1 MIFRTTV
8 LVSIF
13 LLSACG
19 ENPPVPVDHFYRL
32 TLNPG
37 TVTNQPLTDQTIF
50 VGKFLSDGIYN
61 ERALLFSEDA
71 DNREL
76 QQYHYYFWSITP
88 PSLLR
93 DYLVDYLRAA
103 DSAPVIVSDFSSGDG
118 LKISGKIL
126 GFEKIK
132 HSEDARVNVV
142 LEIRLDKLGES
153 VPRLVKTYQALE
165 PVNGVSMDETVAA
178 FNRAVDKVFA
188 DFIADAAQGLN

>member
-1 MIFRTTV
+1 MMFRPGILVIV
-8 LVSIF
+8 L
-13 LLSACG
+13 LLNACG

-37 TVTNQPLTDQTIF
+37 TVTRQPLTDQTIF

-71 DNREL
+71 NNREL
-76 QQYHYYFWSITP
+76 QQYHYYFWSISP
-88 PSLLR
+88 PGLLR

-103 DSAPVIVSDFSSGDG
+103 DSAPVVVGDFSSGNG

-132 HSEDARVNVV
+132 HSADFMVNVV
-142 LEIRLDKLGES
+142 LEIRLDKLGEIT
-153 VPRLVKTYQALE
+153 PRLVKTYKALE
-165 PVNGVSMDETVAA
+165 TVKGTSMDETVSA
-178 FNRAVDKVFA
+178 FNRAVDRAFS
-188 DFIADAAQGLN
+188 DFVADAAQVVR

>member
-8 LVSIF
+8 LVLIF

-37 TVTNQPLTDQTIF
+37 AVASKSLTDQTIF

-61 ERALLFSEDA
+61 ERALLFSEDVE
-71 DNREL
+71 NREL

-103 DSAPVIVSDFSSGDG
+103 DSAPVIVSDFSSGNG

-132 HSEDARVNVV
+132 RAEDSLVNVN

-153 VPRLVKTYQALE
+153 RPRLVKSYKALE
-165 PVNGVSMDETVAA
+165 IVNGVSMDDTVAA

-188 DFIADAAQGLN
+188 EFVADAAAGVN

>member
-1 MIFRTTV
+1 MIFRSAI
-8 LVSIF
+8 LVFVF
-13 LLSACG
+13 LLNACG
-19 ENPPVPVDHFYRL
+19 ENPPIPVDHFYRL

-37 TVTNQPLTDQTIF
+37 TVTRQPLTDQTIF

-76 QQYHYYFWSITP
+76 QQYHYYFWAISP

-93 DYLVDYLRAA
+93 DYLIEYLRAA
-103 DSAPVIVSDFSSGDG
+103 DSAPAVVDDFSSGNG

-132 HSEDARVNVV
+132 RGEDSKVNVV

-153 VPRLVKTYQALE
+153 APRLVKTYKVLDT
-165 PVNGVSMDETVAA
+165 VNGVSMDETVSA
-178 FNRAVDKVFA
+178 FNRAVDRVFS
-188 DFIADAAQGLN
+188 DFVADAAQVVR

>member
-1 MIFRTTV
+1 MIFRATT
-8 LVSIF
+8 LILIF

-37 TVTNQPLTDQTIF
+37 SITRQPLTDQTIF
-50 VGKFLSDGIYN
+50 VDKFLSDGIYN

-76 QQYHYYFWSITP
+76 QQYHYYFWSFPP

-93 DYLVDYLRAA
+93 NYLVDYLRAA
-103 DSAPVIVSDFSSGDG
+103 DSAPVVVGDYSTGSG

-126 GFEKIK
+126 GFEILKR
-132 HSEDARVNVV
+132 SEDSSVNVV

-153 VPRLVKTYQALE
+153 GPRLVKTYNALE
-165 PVNGVSMDETVAA
+165 SVNGVSMDDKVAA
-178 FNRAVDKVFA
+178 FNRAVDRVFA
-188 DFIADAAQGLN
+188 DFIADAARVAR

>member
-8 LVSIF
+8 LVLIF

-37 TVTNQPLTDQTIF
+37 TITSQPLTDQAIF

-61 ERALLFSEDA
+61 ERALLFSQDA

-132 HSEDARVNVV
+132 RAENDLVNVD
-142 LEIRLDKLGES
+142 LEIRLDKLGEPR
-153 VPRLVKTYQALE
+153 PRLVKSYKAQET
-165 PVNGVSMDETVAA
+165 VNGGSMDDTVAA
-178 FNRAVDKVFA
+178 FNRAVDRVFA
-188 DFIADAAQGLN
+188 DFVGDAAQVVR

>member
-37 TVTNQPLTDQTIF
+37 TVTSQPLTDQTIF

>member
-1 MIFRTTV
+1 MIFRTIILV
-8 LVSIF
+8 LIF
-13 LLSACG
+13 ILSACG

-37 TVTNQPLTDQTIF
+37 TITGQPLTDQTIF

-61 ERALLFSEDA
+61 ERALLFSEDS

-132 HSEDARVNVV
+132 HSEESMVNVV

-153 VPRLVKTYQALE
+153 GPRLVKTYKALE

-178 FNRAVDKVFA
+178 YNRAVDKVFA
-188 DFIADAAQGLN
+188 DFVADAAQGLN